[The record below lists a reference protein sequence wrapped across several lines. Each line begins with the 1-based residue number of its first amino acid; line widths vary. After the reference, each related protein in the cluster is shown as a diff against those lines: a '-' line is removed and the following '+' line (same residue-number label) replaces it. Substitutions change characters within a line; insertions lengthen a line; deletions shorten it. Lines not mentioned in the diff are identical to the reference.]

1 MPTLTPRQAA
11 LPLAL
16 AAALAF
22 SACGSD
28 EASTDNLPNDADIE
42 KLKDSSSELEKS
54 SGELKEQGEDLQKQ
68 AGDLQTFVTE
78 TQKKVTDGAL
88 SQEEADKL
96 IEERTDKLRE
106 DANTTASDALDTLE
120 GVEGLPDEA
129 KKALED
135 ARKQIPTP

>member
-1 MPTLTPRQAA
+1 MALLTHRQAA

-16 AAALAF
+16 SAALALG
-22 SACGSD
+22 ACGGD
-28 EASTDNLPNDADIE
+28 DTTTDKLPGGADIE

-54 SGELKEQGEDLQKQ
+54 SGELKKQGVELQKQ
-68 AGDLQTFVTE
+68 AGELQTFVTE
-78 TQKKVTDGAL
+78 TQQKVKDGAL
-88 SQEEADKL
+88 SQEEADKA
-96 IEERTDKLRE
+96 IQERTDKLRS
-106 DANTTASDALDTLE
+106 DANDTATDALDSLE